1 MWYNIHIRI
10 NHPNVKKQ
18 KQKRSKA
25 KNRKIKLTANEKSAL
40 IKAQKTEVR
49 TQILKRIQSILLKDK
64 GWSHKAIA
72 EHLGKGIGT
81 ISGWIELYEKEKL
94 AGLLSW
100 KYGGKKRRLSDEQ
113 IKQIKKRIRETP
125 FAVAQEAVDF
135 IKEKFKVDYHVK
147 YMPRLLKKITYPVK
161 SHA

>member
-1 MWYNIHIRI
+1 M
-10 NHPNVKKQ
+10 KKQ
-18 KQKRSKA
+18 KQKREKF
-25 KNRKIKLTANEKSAL
+25 KNRKIKLTAIEKNAL
-40 IKAQKTEVR
+40 IEAQKKEDK
-49 TQILKRIQSILLKDK
+49 TQVLKRIQCILLKDK
-64 GWSHKAIA
+64 DWTHEAIA

-81 ISGWIELYEKEKL
+81 ISSWIELYETKKL

-100 KYGGKKRRLSDEQ
+100 KYSGRKGKLDAEQ
-113 IKQIKKRIRETP
+113 IKQIKKRIHETP

-135 IKEKFKVDYHVK
+135 IKEKFKVEYHVK